1 MLSAPVN
8 GRLENVACGNVYG
21 SVCRLVCYKGYELRG
36 SVERKCDKIAGTN
49 VVQWTGNTTSCLSK
63 LPRLCLVAGNAK
75 PCSTIKRICMEHTLW
90 CYSFDAT
97 VGFWTI
103 SALFTSC
110 FAKLRKKAQK
120 IVCLLLTHFSPTFPQ
135 CIPFLPMAWLSGEI
149 PMPQLLNPLLPCKN
163 RLYV

>member
-1 MLSAPVN
+1 MFCVVGPAN

-75 PCSTIKRICMEHTLW
+75 PCSTIKKVCMEHTLW

-135 CIPFLPMAWLSGEI
+135 FSSNEEWYLYTHFPFRYYENDGRPRNL
-149 PMPQLLNPLLPCKN
+149 
-163 RLYV
+163 